1 MEALKSGTY
10 VYEESLKPIAPRS
23 REIPPIIV
31 QTIPYFSVNNF
42 YSQEKHG
49 LSTLDPYS
57 YFDTSLNN
65 KPKASWIQVFFL
77 SKVLGTYLLKVRQIR
92 KRIMLLNSPKA
103 FFSNDWFLDSV
114 NT

>member
-49 LSTLDPYS
+49 SSTLDPYS

-65 KPKASWIQVFFL
+65 KPKASWIQVFF
-77 SKVLGTYLLKVRQIR
+77 SKGLDTY
-92 KRIMLLNSPKA
+92 
-103 FFSNDWFLDSV
+103 
-114 NT
+114 